1 MAKQFPTFE
10 STIPFRLAPGISGL
24 NLPFRYRAEF
34 KEKFFPS
41 ASDQK
46 SFQSIT
52 FEGQNVP
59 PLGQTANSVV
69 VINQPFNNKAFE
81 ESELILTPFPA
92 VTDLTWGG
100 GDPTTGT
107 PPSWRIQDFY
117 EKIIAE
123 SEPMRQAVLD
133 NDKIPQQLKNDINS
147 ALVDARGVWLR
158 YLNDA
163 YGIANTY
170 FDNSTKIFI
179 EQLFVDAVRH
189 WLRRYQELLAIAV
202 SGIDNAE
209 VQSAPGRGLTAG
221 GLAGP
226 SGTVPGGAGAGLQ
239 VGPLSGGGLTPPPP
253 PEPGGED
260 SVLLPDDQVYQAI
273 IAAGAI
279 YLGKMPPPGMT
290 LQIAGQVL
298 NQLYPQMGWPM
309 GATQEQLDQFLSN
322 ADENTLAAFNQV
334 QRLVS
339 KWSSEIFSESLD
351 FGEPIPIPPDLP
363 PAPPPAP
370 APGGQAAF
378 PGTPVPPMPPAPAP
392 GGQPAFPGTPVPP
405 MPPAP
410 APGGQAAFPGTPV
423 PPGGGVGTGGTS
435 PTPTPPLPPIPTPDP
450 EGSGGQVP
458 EDAPR
463 PMPPAPRPPSPGVP
477 APEPAPAASSNMMP
491 LLLGAGAVAVLL
503 LMSRKK
509 R

>member
-10 STIPFRLAPGISGL
+10 STLPFRLGPGISGL
-24 NLPFRYRAEF
+24 NIPFQYRLDF

-41 ASDQK
+41 ASDQR

-59 PLGQTANSVV
+59 PLGQTVDSVV
-69 VINQPFNNKAFE
+69 VINQPFNNKAFKD
-81 ESELILTPFPA
+81 SELILTPFPA

-117 EKIIAE
+117 EKIITE
-123 SEPMRQAVLD
+123 SEPMRQAVLAE
-133 NDKIPQQLKNDINS
+133 KSLIPWQLKDDINN
-147 ALVDARGVWLR
+147 ALADARGVWLR

-163 YGIANTY
+163 YGVVDKY

-209 VQSAPGRGLTAG
+209 AQSAPGRGLTGG

-239 VGPLSGGGLTPPPP
+239 FVLTPPPP

-260 SVLLPDDQVYQAI
+260 SELLPDDQVYQAI

-370 APGGQAAF
+370 APGGQATF

-410 APGGQAAFPGTPV
+410 APGGQATFPGTPV
-423 PPGGGVGTGGTS
+423 PPGGGVGTGGAS